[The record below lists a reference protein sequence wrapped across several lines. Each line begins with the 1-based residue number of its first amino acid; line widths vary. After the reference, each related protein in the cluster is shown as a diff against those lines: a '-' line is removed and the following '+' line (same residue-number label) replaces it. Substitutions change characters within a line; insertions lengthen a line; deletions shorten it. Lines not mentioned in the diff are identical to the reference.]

1 MAIYASRL
9 DASCLSC
16 HFLTAVSSLG
26 DRRGDITKN
35 KVTTTGLDKIS
46 WELVLSCPR
55 SDILVACKS
64 VHFSKSLSLWLT
76 SCSACLASCVLTRD
90 HVENLHTSTVVEIWD
105 YLRDV
110 LILVLTGYYLGD
122 EAPLS
127 FLVAPTL
134 CEAML
139 VLLHRTGDRLGDPF
153 FSSVENIDSDS
164 PSIKVTWT
172 LRSPWTK
179 DLCKELRI
187 LLREDENALSKTHV
201 VLKTRLATAGKTLV
215 HTVSSWYLC
224 HGRVNVPVVGERVGR
239 RRS

>member
-1 MAIYASRL
+1 MNFLTLCCNASPRLCCGVSVSVLLSTMAIYASRL

-35 KVTTTGLDKIS
+35 KFTSTGLDKIS

-64 VHFSKSLSLWLT
+64 VHLSKSLSLWLT

-90 HVENLHTSTVVEIWD
+90 HVESLHTSTVVEIWD

-110 LILVLTGYYLGD
+110 LILILTGHYLGD

-134 CEAML
+134 CEALL
-139 VLLHRTGDRLGDPF
+139 VLLHRTGDRLGNPLPF
-153 FSSVENIDSDS
+153 L
-164 PSIKVTWT
+164 T
-172 LRSPWTK
+172 L
-179 DLCKELRI
+179 C
-187 LLREDENALSKTHV
+187 
-201 VLKTRLATAGKTLV
+201 
-215 HTVSSWYLC
+215 
-224 HGRVNVPVVGERVGR
+224 
-239 RRS
+239 